1 MCRQARLGYRGLV
14 CIQLEMYVSKMV
26 IIFCTSVQLENVCEG
41 EWTAESWITLFT
53 PGLAMQ
59 PFAQGHS
66 LGLKGGR

>member
-1 MCRQARLGYRGLV
+1 
-14 CIQLEMYVSKMV
+14 MYVSKMV